1 LEFLMARAQTVQK
14 RTTATI
20 KLTPIKMSALD
31 LKYTTFEPAWE
42 EGVEFEEPG
51 PKAKKTYNGE
61 MTRGLNWL
69 NYACS
74 GSEFRG
80 FFEDYIK
87 IKRPDTIK
95 EDMAL
100 LKKVSDKY
108 ISGTHARMARM
119 SVQGFPFNEEHSA
132 KIWQAIVE
140 AVEKS
145 KGQKI
150 LDDEATARKEAAKAT
165 AVPQPTI
172 QERILNQVRDYIG
185 EYVDP
190 AIDEIV
196 LTGETKIRAGL
207 AGQGFGEP
215 HLKKII
221 ELVTPEFNEFKEAL
235 LVKQDKSLKDDNSE
249 QIREGYSKLSIK
261 TMKAL
266 IAYLDDI
273 CSTAQRLMAEKKAGR
288 VRKKKP
294 VDRNKQV
301 AKFKHLMEFPELK
314 LKGMNPVDCLSVT
327 DVWVYNTKTKKL
339 GVYRGQY
346 TGCLGIKS
354 NSWVG
359 FSETSSVQKTL
370 RKPATQLAEFQ
381 ALGKNQLKK
390 WFEGIK
396 SVEHRLNGRG
406 NEFTVI
412 MRSV

>member
-1 LEFLMARAQTVQK
+1 MARAQTVQK
-14 RTTATI
+14 RTTAI
-20 KLTPIKMSALD
+20 KITPIKMSALD
-31 LKYTTFEPAWE
+31 MKYTTDEPTWAE
-42 EGVEFEEPG
+42 DFEFEEPG
-51 PKAKKTYNGE
+51 PKAKRTYVGE

-69 NYACS
+69 NYATS
-74 GSEFRG
+74 SSESRNFL
-80 FFEDYIK
+80 EDFIK
-87 IKRPDTIK
+87 IKRPETIK

-100 LKKVSDKY
+100 LKKVPDKNL
-108 ISGTHARMARM
+108 SQTVARMARM
-119 SVQGFPFNEEHSA
+119 SVQGFKFNDTDYA
-132 KIWQAIVE
+132 KIWQSVINAFE
-140 AVEKS
+140 AS
-145 KGQKI
+145 KGEHAAN
-150 LDDEATARKEAAKAT
+150 EAKAAAKEAAKVNAT
-165 AVPQPTI
+165 PQPTI

-190 AIDEIV
+190 AIDEIAQ
-196 LTGETKIRAGL
+196 TGETKIRAGL

-235 LVKQDKSLKDDNSE
+235 LVKQDKTLKDDNSE
-249 QIREGYSKLSIK
+249 QLREGYSKFSIK

-301 AKFKHLMEFPELK
+301 AKFKHLMEFPELNI
-314 LKGMNPVDCLSVT
+314 KGMNPVDCLSVT

-359 FSETSSVQKTL
+359 FGETSSVQKTL

-381 ALGKNQLKK
+381 TLGKNQLKK
-390 WFEGIK
+390 WFESIK

>member
-1 LEFLMARAQTVQK
+1 MARAQTVQK
-14 RTTATI
+14 RTTATF

-31 LKYTTFEPAWE
+31 LKYTTVEPTWAE
-42 EGVEFEEPG
+42 DFEFEESG
-51 PKAKKTYNGE
+51 PKARHTYTGE

-69 NYACS
+69 NYATS
-74 GSEFRG
+74 GAEHRG
-80 FFEDYIK
+80 FVEDFIK
-87 IKRPDTIK
+87 IKRPETIK

-100 LKKVSDKY
+100 LKKVPDKSLNPT
-108 ISGTHARMARM
+108 ICRMARM
-119 SVQGFPFNEEHSA
+119 SVQGFKFNDTHYT
-132 KIWQAIVE
+132 KIWQAIVDAFE
-140 AVEKS
+140 AS
-145 KGQKI
+145 KGEHAAN
-150 LDDEATARKEAAKAT
+150 EAKAAAKEAAKAT

-249 QIREGYSKLSIK
+249 QLREGYSKLSIK

-294 VDRNKQV
+294 VDKNKVV
-301 AKFKHLMEFPELK
+301 AKFKHITEFPELK
-314 LKGMNPVDCLSVT
+314 IKGMNPVDCLGVT

-346 TGCLGIKS
+346 TGCLSIKS

-359 FSETSSVQKTL
+359 FSETGSVQKTL
-370 RKPATQLAEFQ
+370 RKPDKQLAEFQ
-381 ALGKNQLKK
+381 TLGKNQLKK
-390 WFEGIK
+390 WFESIK

>member
-1 LEFLMARAQTVQK
+1 MARAQTVQK
-14 RTTATI
+14 RTTTAI
-20 KLTPIKMSALD
+20 KLTPIKLSALD
-31 LKYTTFEPAWE
+31 LKYTSLEPTWAE
-42 EGVEFEEPG
+42 DVEFEEPG
-51 PKAKKTYNGE
+51 PKARYTYNGE

-80 FFEDYIK
+80 FIEDYIK

-100 LKKVSDKY
+100 LKKVPDKQ
-108 ISGTHARMARM
+108 IIGTTARMARM
-119 SVQGFPFNEEHSA
+119 AVQGFKFNEDHSA
-132 KIWQAIVE
+132 KIWQSVVDAFE
-140 AVEKS
+140 AS
-145 KGQKI
+145 KGEHAAN
-150 LDDEATARKEAAKAT
+150 EAKAAAREAAKINAI
-165 AVPQPTI
+165 PQPTI
-172 QERILNQVRDYIG
+172 QERILNQVRDYVG
-185 EYVDP
+185 EFVDP

-235 LVKQDKSLKDDNSE
+235 LVKQDKTLKDDNSE
-249 QIREGYSKLSIK
+249 QLREGYSNLSIK

-294 VDRNKQV
+294 VDKNKQV

-314 LKGMNPVDCLSVT
+314 LKGMNPVECLSVT

-346 TGCLGIKS
+346 TGCLSIKS

-359 FSETSSVQKTL
+359 YGETGSVQKTL

-381 ALGKNQLKK
+381 TLGKNQLKK
-390 WFEGIK
+390 WFESIK

>member
-1 LEFLMARAQTVQK
+1 MARAQTAQK
-14 RTTATI
+14 RTTTAI
-20 KLTPIKMSALD
+20 KLTPIKLSALD
-31 LKYTTFEPAWE
+31 LKYTSLEPTWAE
-42 EGVEFEEPG
+42 DFEFEEPG
-51 PKAKKTYNGE
+51 PKSKNTYVSE

-100 LKKVSDKY
+100 LKKVPDKH
-108 ISGTHARMARM
+108 IVGTTARMARM
-119 SVQGFPFNEEHSA
+119 AVQGFKFNEEHSA
-132 KIWQAIVE
+132 KIWQAIVDAFE
-140 AVEKS
+140 SS
-145 KGQKI
+145 KGEHAAN
-150 LDDEATARKEAAKAT
+150 EAKAAAKEAAKVN

-172 QERILNQVRDYIG
+172 QERILNQVRDYVG

-196 LTGETKIRAGL
+196 LSGETKIRAGL

-235 LVKQDKSLKDDNSE
+235 LVKQDKTLKDDNSE
-249 QIREGYSKLSIK
+249 QLREGYSNLSIK
-261 TMKAL
+261 TLKAL

-294 VDRNKQV
+294 VDKHKAV

-314 LKGMNPVDCLSVT
+314 LKGMNPVDCLTVT

-346 TGCLGIKS
+346 TGCLGIKG

-359 FSETSSVQKTL
+359 FGETSSVQKTL

-381 ALGKNQLKK
+381 TLGKNQLKK

>member
-1 LEFLMARAQTVQK
+1 MARAQTVQK
-14 RTTATI
+14 RTTTGI
-20 KLTPIKMSALD
+20 KLTPIKLSALD
-31 LKYTTFEPAWE
+31 LKYTTDEPTWAE
-42 EGVEFEEPG
+42 DFEFEEPG
-51 PKAKKTYNGE
+51 PKARYTYVGE

-69 NYACS
+69 NYATS
-74 GSEFRG
+74 SSDSRNFL
-80 FFEDYIK
+80 EDFIK
-87 IKRPDTIK
+87 IKRPETIK
-95 EDMAL
+95 ADMDL
-100 LKKVSDKY
+100 LKKVPDKHLSQT
-108 ISGTHARMARM
+108 IARMARM
-119 SVQGFPFNEEHSA
+119 SVQGFKFNDDHYA
-132 KIWQAIVE
+132 KIWQSVVDAFE
-140 AVEKS
+140 AS
-145 KGQKI
+145 KGEHAAN
-150 LDDEATARKEAAKAT
+150 EAKAAAKEAAKVNAT
-165 AVPQPTI
+165 PQPTI
-172 QERILNQVRDYIG
+172 QERILNQVRDYVG
-185 EYVDP
+185 EFVDP
-190 AIDEIV
+190 AIDEIA

-235 LVKQDKSLKDDNSE
+235 LVKQDKTLKDDNSE
-249 QIREGYSKLSIK
+249 QLREGYRHLSIK
-261 TMKAL
+261 SLKAL

-294 VDRNKQV
+294 VDKYKV
-301 AKFKHLMEFPELK
+301 VSKFKHLMEFPELK
-314 LKGMNPVDCLSVT
+314 LKGMNPVECLSVT

-346 TGCLGIKS
+346 TGCLSIKS

-359 FSETSSVQKTL
+359 YGETGSVQKTL
-370 RKPATQLAEFQ
+370 RKPAAQLAEFQ